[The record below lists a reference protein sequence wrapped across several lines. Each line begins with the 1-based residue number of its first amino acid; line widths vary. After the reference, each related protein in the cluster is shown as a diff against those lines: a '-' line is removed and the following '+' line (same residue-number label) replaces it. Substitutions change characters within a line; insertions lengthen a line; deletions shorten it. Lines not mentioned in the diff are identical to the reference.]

1 MAKTFARHFCTQI
14 ELTIAD
20 LKQQMKPNVTA
31 TARKYAVNESTLRKR
46 WTGKTVSQSEAS
58 SKYKQRLTSA
68 QEEVLVERIN
78 LLTDRGLPPT
88 SSIVRNLAE
97 EILED
102 RVGKNWTGDFVRR
115 HKHELKSLYLQNLDR
130 QRVKAE
136 YGPLFKQFYDL
147 VVFNYL
153 HYLRFINI

>member
-1 MAKTFARHFCTQI
+1 MNKSTHDTQI

-20 LKQQMKPNVTA
+20 LKQQMKPNVAA
-31 TARKYAVNESTLRKR
+31 TAKKYAVNESTLRKR
-46 WTGKTVSQSEAS
+46 WNGKTMSQSEAS
-58 SKYKQRLTSA
+58 SEYKQRLTLA
-68 QEEVLVERIN
+68 QEEVLATQIN

-88 SSIVRNLAE
+88 SSIVHNLAE

-102 RVGKNWTGDFVRR
+102 RVSKNWTGDFVQRY
-115 HKHELKSLYLQNLDR
+115 KHELKSLYLQNLDQ

-147 VVFNYL
+147 VMFNYL
-153 HYLRFINI
+153 NLLIFN